1 MPRHANLPTDKI
13 QVYLSNAERELIL
26 DEIYIFDLHLLRPI
40 ANAPR
45 EQAIDISLDDLD
57 DLANYIESKSQL
69 DFHKELRPKL
79 QRLVQKLRDLLESH
93 AARPQSSSEAEEN
106 GTEPT
111 FPVNYSVAQR
121 RAIAECSSEFSER
134 LKLHERNARSVP
146 FTLAELRHIKK
157 QARRAVVSVDSGMKR
172 NSLQFVIETTCNA
185 LEKYQEGS
193 IERISPSKRIYQL
206 RISIVDISPEIWR
219 RIQVK
224 ECTLE
229 RLHEHIQLAYGW
241 WNYHLHQILIGD
253 CRFGNPWL
261 LDDGFED
268 FEIEDSTATK
278 LCDIVPKDGKRFQF
292 KYEYDFGDG
301 WEHEIL
307 FEGCLEAKRGERYPL
322 CLEGERA
329 CPPEDVG
336 GVGGYFDY
344 CEAMADPAHE
354 EHEDLLTW
362 RGPYDPEAFDAVKVT
377 KKMRRGMPKPGFKTD
392 GQQ

>member
-1 MPRHANLPTDKI
+1 MPRQFASPTDEI
-13 QVYLSNAERELIL
+13 QVHLSNAERKLIL
-26 DEIYIFDLHLLRPI
+26 KDIFILDLHLRRPI

-45 EQAIDISLDDLD
+45 EQAVEISLDDLD
-57 DLANYIESKSQL
+57 DLATYIDGESQR
-69 DFHKELRPKL
+69 DFRRDLKPKL
-79 QRLVQKLRDLLESH
+79 QQLVQKFRDLLETHAVEIQSLPK
-93 AARPQSSSEAEEN
+93 AARN
-106 GTEPT
+106 GTEPA
-111 FPVNYSVAQR
+111 FPVSYSVAQR
-121 RAIAECSSEFSER
+121 RAIAECIPEFAEQ
-134 LKLHERNARSVP
+134 LKLQERNARSLP
-146 FTLAELRHIKK
+146 FTLTELRHIKK

-172 NSLQFVIETTCNA
+172 NSLRVVIETTCNA

-219 RIQVK
+219 RIQVR

-241 WNYHLHQILIGD
+241 WNYHLHQFLIGD
-253 CRFGNPWL
+253 CRYGVPWL

-268 FEIEDSTATK
+268 FEIEDSTQTK
-278 LCDIVPKDGKRFQF
+278 LSDIVPKNGKRFEF
-292 KYEYDFGDG
+292 MYEYDFGDG
-301 WEHEIL
+301 WEHVVL
-307 FEGCLEAKRGERYPL
+307 FEGCLEAKSGERYPL

-354 EHEDLLTW
+354 EHEDLLAW

-377 KKMRRGMPKPGFKTD
+377 KKMRRGMPKPEYD
-392 GQQ
+392 EP